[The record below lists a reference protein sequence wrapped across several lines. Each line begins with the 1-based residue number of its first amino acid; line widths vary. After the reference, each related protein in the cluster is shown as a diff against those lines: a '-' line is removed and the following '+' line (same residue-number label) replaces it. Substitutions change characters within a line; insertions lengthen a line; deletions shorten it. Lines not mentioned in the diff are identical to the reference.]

1 MKKIILFLMC
11 ILLTGCSTEV
21 VLKIDEEKVSET
33 IKISKLKSDA
43 YLNGTLKEDIKFGLQ
58 VFEREYEYYKIEEFE
73 ENEYVGKTYKLSE
86 NIELWSEISHVRPC
100 YEKFDLQKTE
110 NNISLTTSDEYRC
123 GYLFGANDVTL
134 IVESDLHL
142 VSSNAD
148 KVDGKKLIWNINESN
163 YKNKSISFNYK
174 ILTEDEKKTIMY
186 NKISVFILP
195 IVILI
200 GLVIG
205 FTIFKKNKESNKL

>member
-1 MKKIILFLMC
+1 MKKVLLFLIC

-43 YLNGTLKEDIKFGLQ
+43 YLNDMLKEDIQFGLK
-58 VFEREYEYYKIEEFE
+58 VFEREYEYYEIEEFE
-73 ENEYVGKTYKLSE
+73 EDEYVGKTYKISE

-100 YEKFDLQKTE
+100 YEKFDLQKTDT
-110 NNISLTTSDEYRC
+110 NISLTTSDEYRC
-123 GYLFGANDVTL
+123 GYLFGAKDVTL
-134 IVESDLHL
+134 IVESDLYL

-148 KVDGKKLIWNINESN
+148 KTDGKKLIWNINENN

-174 ILTEDEKKTIMY
+174 ILTPEEKKSMKY
-186 NKISVFILP
+186 NEISKFILP
-195 IVILI
+195 IVLLI
-200 GLVIG
+200 GLVIV
-205 FTIFKKNKESNKL
+205 FFIFKKNKESNKL